1 MGLFFLYKIV
11 RRDFF
16 YFANLAGIV
25 RLAVAILERFAIK
38 FMGDFTMLIIL
49 CGASKMKEI
58 SAPLLP
64 SHETARPSSS
74 FSVTI
79 GIPPLSQS
87 VASRIQ
93 GKSPF
98 AHSLA
103 SVLKPL
109 PKDEHFVAALIPAY
123 NEEASDALTTL
134 TDLWCQEQ
142 LLGGNKKILAVLVL
156 DGVDRG
162 PDNPRKIISKS
173 MEDFLINI
181 FPNSRPSWQEFESD
195 FDESSNLILQN
206 QDSNSGELAPVEF
219 AEGMALQLIVLVK
232 RTNRL
237 KFNSHEWFLKGI
249 AYHYRKQIP
258 YVFLT
263 DAGTGFD
270 KNCLR
275 HLVDHLSASSEDV
288 VAVTGRQR
296 VKTAAMQSHGMIC
309 AEPLFGRAWWLR
321 SLQAYEYEA
330 GVSTFN
336 GVFSLLGYM
345 PVLPGPCALL
355 KYHTCLEDGGIDEY
369 LDLVN
374 SPPSEGASDK
384 ELWQRG
390 NENLAEDRILSFTI
404 VFPSR
409 LKAVR
414 RTEWVPLALFY
425 YDAELYLKHLCP
437 QRRRWINGTYAAYL
451 TVASRLDDL
460 VNRGAAPAPP
470 KRSTSMDT
478 TVTNMTDDQ
487 FGESLFNC
495 CNREKTRWDNGLAV
509 LRLRALHVL
518 VRLQLSMHHI
528 TSLSP
533 SLFGLAVRLSL
544 LTLIKNS
551 PHTST
556 LWEEDR
562 DSRARIV
569 CLFSDVAIWL
579 GLRSWL
585 NVHSKSKPGRVDTR
599 IMLFYVLVVSF
610 CYAILLAGLG
620 EYTAHVDFDCSEE
633 LKNATVAAATDCDFL
648 PLFPLT
654 LALIQ
659 FGCPLLLAIGYGFL
673 AAIGNANSVRS
684 LVANMWL
691 SFGHVFGAVVPYVV
705 SLPCYVSL
713 MHLYSTSRLHDL
725 SWGTRDTSI
734 GEELAARQEAIE
746 SVASDFSRDVLLY
759 NGFVLTFGFSLDLLF
774 GPQSTAIILSIG
786 AVAVVLPSLIHVV
799 GSSIHL
805 VIHLAGFWRT
815 MLCSLVVLLVT
826 TICVTLFVK

>member
-1 MGLFFLYKIV
+1 M
-11 RRDFF
+11 D
-16 YFANLAGIV
+16 
-25 RLAVAILERFAIK
+25 
-38 FMGDFTMLIIL
+38 
-49 CGASKMKEI
+49 
-58 SAPLLP
+58 APVLP
-64 SHETARPSSS
+64 FINPQDA
-74 FSVTI
+74 
-79 GIPPLSQS
+79 PPLPFIRTYT

-93 GKSPF
+93 GKSPSDK
-98 AHSLA
+98 SLA
-103 SVLKPL
+103 SILKPL
-109 PKDEHFVAALIPAY
+109 PKDENFVAALVPAY

-134 TDLWCQEQ
+134 IDLWCQQQ

-270 KNCLR
+270 RHCLR
-275 HLVDHLSASSEDV
+275 HLIDHLSRSSEDV
-288 VAVTGRQR
+288 VACTGRQR
-296 VKTAAMQSHGMIC
+296 KKTAAMQSHGMIC

-355 KYHTCLEDGGIDEY
+355 KYHTCLADGGIDEY
-369 LDLVN
+369 LDLVT
-374 SPPSEGASDK
+374 SPPSEFASDK

-404 VFPSR
+404 VFPSQ

-425 YDAELYLKHLCP
+425 DDAELHLESLCP
-437 QRRRWINGTYAAYL
+437 QRRRWINGTYAAFL
-451 TVASRLDDL
+451 TVASKLDEL
-460 VNRGAAPAPP
+460 VNRGAAPNPHY
-470 KRSTSMDT
+470 KSRRSNSWDSATDYEVLRTGYGNAKEWVSSNVNLMS
-478 TVTNMTDDQ
+478 DDQ

-495 CNREKTRWDNGLAV
+495 CNREKTRWGNGLAV

-518 VRLQLSMHHI
+518 VLLQIAMHAI
-528 TSLSP
+528 TSISP
-533 SLFGLAVRLSL
+533 SLFGLALRLSF
-544 LTLIKNS
+544 LTLIQHSSGSNS
-551 PHTST
+551 

-562 DSRARIV
+562 ASRARIV
-569 CLFSDVAIWL
+569 CLFTDVAIWL
-579 GLRSWL
+579 GLRAWL
-585 NVHSKSKPGRVDTR
+585 NIHSTSKPGRVDTR
-599 IMLFYVLVVSF
+599 MMIFYILVVLF
-610 CYAILLAGLG
+610 CWAILILG
-620 EYTAHVDFDCSEE
+620 MVEYTAKPAIAH
-633 LKNATVAAATDCDFL
+633 LNASTDCDFL
-648 PLFPLT
+648 PIFPLF
-654 LALIQ
+654 LAVIQ
-659 FGCPLLLAIGYGFL
+659 FGGPFMLATAYSFL
-673 AAIGNANSVRS
+673 AAVGNATSVRS
-684 LVANMWL
+684 LAAGMWL
-691 SFGHVFGAVVPYVV
+691 GICHVFGSVVPYII
-705 SLPCYVSL
+705 SLPCYVIL

-725 SWGTRDTSI
+725 SWGTRDTSA
-734 GEELAARQEAIE
+734 GEDLAARQGAVE
-746 SVASDFSRDVLLY
+746 SVSADFSRDVLLY
-759 NGFVLTFGFSLDLLF
+759 NGFVLGFGFTLDLLF
-774 GPQSTAIILSIG
+774 GETSTAIILSI
-786 AVAVVLPSLIHVV
+786 VAIFVVLPGLIHVV
-799 GSSIHL
+799 GSTIHL
-805 VIHLAGFWRT
+805 IFHLATVSRLLLRSF
-815 MLCSLVVLLVT
+815 VVLLII
-826 TICVTLFVK
+826 TICLSLGIYWRFFGNPF